1 MIAIELF
8 LDPATDRAVRAVSAD
23 LERAA
28 IGSLGSRSRVPQH
41 PHVTLAVIDAV
52 SPELTGRLVEG
63 LPALPAIHLDAV
75 GTFRGRSGVVFLAVR
90 LTPGLAE
97 FHRVLH
103 ELVDEYGPRQ
113 IDQLRPGRL
122 VPHCTVVERLA
133 EEQIGPA
140 VAIARRRLP
149 ISGTAASINAVAVG
163 SGEVSP
169 VR

>member
-8 LDPATDRAVRAVSAD
+8 LDPATDQAVRAVWAD
-23 LERAA
+23 LEQAG
-28 IGSLGSRSRVPQH
+28 IGSLGSKSRFPQH
-41 PHVTLAVIDAV
+41 PHVTLAVIDSI
-52 SPELTGRLVEG
+52 SPQLTARLVEG
-63 LPALPAIHLDAV
+63 LPALPEIHLDAA
-75 GTFRGRSGVVFLAVR
+75 GTFPGRGGVVFLAVR

-103 ELVDEYGPRQ
+103 DLVDEYGPRQ

-122 VPHCTVVERLA
+122 VPHCTVVKRLA
-133 EEQIGPA
+133 EERIGPA

-149 ISGTAASINAVAVG
+149 ISGAAASINAVVVG